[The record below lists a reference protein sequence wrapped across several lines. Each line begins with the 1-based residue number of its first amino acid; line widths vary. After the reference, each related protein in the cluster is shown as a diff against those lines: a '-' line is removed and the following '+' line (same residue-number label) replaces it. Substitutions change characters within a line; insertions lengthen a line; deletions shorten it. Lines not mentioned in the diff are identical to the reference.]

1 MTCSARQ
8 VPEEELR
15 EYAESIGASWVETS
29 AKENINVGACLKT
42 PKFVGDMVDLYFRQ
56 GV

>member
-29 AKENINVGACLKT
+29 AKENINVGACLRT
-42 PKFVGDMVDLYFRQ
+42 PKSVVDMADLYFRQ